1 MLSENRNEVESTT
14 GSEQFQSIRSCVEE
28 DGYYSSANSDVRLKS
43 KLGDN
48 DIKVEKLRSAV
59 KRLVSHGYPATFI
72 LLLDECWDMVHS
84 MTEMVLAG
92 TGNSICNMDILA
104 WLVDP
109 KEGSGFAPHRD
120 RQVMKGGD

>member
-1 MLSENRNEVESTT
+1 MGFEHL
-14 GSEQFQSIRSCVEE
+14 QSIRSCVEE
-28 DGYYSSANSDVRLKS
+28 YGYYSSANRDIRLKS
-43 KLGDN
+43 KLGDSSLV
-48 DIKVEKLRSAV
+48 VEKLRSAV
-59 KRLVSHGYPATFI
+59 KLLVSHGYPATFV

-84 MTEMVLAG
+84 MTEMVQAG

-120 RQVMKGGD
+120 RQVQ